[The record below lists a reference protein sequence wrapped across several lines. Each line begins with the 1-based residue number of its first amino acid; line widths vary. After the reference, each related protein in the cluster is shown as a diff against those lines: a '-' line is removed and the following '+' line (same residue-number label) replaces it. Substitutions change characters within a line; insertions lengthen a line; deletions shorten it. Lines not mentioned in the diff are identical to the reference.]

1 MQEYHYVEY
10 VSFKKISDEKQ
21 NSGFPKKTLKFLA
34 IFRRHLGPVGRNKFP
49 IIRQYTWI
57 L

>member
-34 IFRRHLGPVGRNKFP
+34 IFRRHLGPVGRVRIMQWNDHP
-49 IIRQYTWI
+49 AE
-57 L
+57 